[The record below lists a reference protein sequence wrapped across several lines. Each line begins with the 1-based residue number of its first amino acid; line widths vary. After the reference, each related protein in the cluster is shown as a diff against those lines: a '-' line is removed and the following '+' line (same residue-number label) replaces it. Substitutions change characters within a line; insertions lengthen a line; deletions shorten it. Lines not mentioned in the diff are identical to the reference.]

1 MVCQDA
7 GSICYFYTFFWHKGI
22 KPGVR
27 KRKDQRIVFSE
38 KVKIMKKII
47 LALLIVQF
55 SGSLCLA
62 QQVST
67 AGQTASVLP
76 EVRTVN
82 GTGKISLIIIGDFA
96 KGIKS
101 QLSIGDDYGRTLS
114 FSVSDDTLITDK
126 AGKTITLG
134 DLKKDNRV
142 SVVYVIGKRVNRA
155 QSIKLLE
162 R

>member
-1 MVCQDA
+1 
-7 GSICYFYTFFWHKGI
+7 
-22 KPGVR
+22 
-27 KRKDQRIVFSE
+27 
-38 KVKIMKKII
+38 MKKII

-67 AGQTASVLP
+67 TGQTVSVLP